1 MVADRGGCS
10 FVKKVRNMEDAGVA
24 VAIVIDSTDEDI
36 NTIVMSDDGSGAGI
50 RIPSM
55 LISKADGAKL
65 VDFLKT
71 ASEEE
76 LSQLAFVADFSL
88 KRHDGD
94 NKVDYDIWYSSTSDV
109 ALDFIQD
116 FMKIDKAFGPAVKMT
131 PRFVFWECTDCDEQT
146 LKKHCFAGGNYCA
159 DSSTK
164 LDGREIIL
172 EDLR

>member
-1 MVADRGGCS
+1 
-10 FVKKVRNMEDAGVA
+10 MEDAGVA
-24 VAIVIDSTDEDI
+24 VAIVVDSTDEDI

-76 LSQLAFVADFSL
+76 LSQVSFLADFSL

-116 FMKIDKAFGPAVKMT
+116 FMKIDRAFGAAVKMT
-131 PRFVFWECTDCDEQT
+131 PRFVFWECTDCDAET
-146 LKKHCFAGGNYCA
+146 LDKHCFAGGNYCA
-159 DSSTK
+159 DSSTM
-164 LDGREIIL
+164 LTGQ
-172 EDLR
+172 

>member
-10 FVKKVRNMEDAGVA
+10 FVKKVRSMEDAGVA

-36 NTIVMSDDGSGAGI
+36 NSIVMSDDGSGAGI

-65 VDFLKT
+65 VDFLRT

-76 LSQLAFVADFSL
+76 LRRVSFLADFSI
-88 KRHDGD
+88 KRHEGD

-116 FMKIDKAFGPAVKMT
+116 FMKIDRAFGSAVKMT

-146 LKKHCFAGGNYCA
+146 LTRHCFAGGNYCA